1 MTAAA
6 KGDFTSNLGRVYTI
20 YTGGFL
26 GFVIFLYILE
36 RVGVSNTTIGYLF
49 VAFTIA
55 VYAAIGIMSRTMDT
69 SEYYV
74 AGRKVPSFYNGMATA
89 ADWMSAASFIGMAGT
104 LYALGYD
111 GLAFILG
118 WTGGYVLVATLI
130 APFLRKFGCYTIPD
144 FLAFR
149 YEGNAARILGVIVL
163 MSCSF
168 TYVVAQIVGTGLIG
182 ARLLG
187 MSFEMAVFVG
197 LVGILVCSMLGGMR
211 AVTWTQVAQYIV
223 LIIAYLVPVVML
235 SAQKFGL
242 PIPQLTYGQVIA
254 EITAREASMVQQG
267 LATAGQIKPHV
278 VPGFADGIGN
288 DTQDWWN
295 FFALV
300 LCLMVGTASLPH
312 VLMRYFTTPSVREAR
327 SSVAWTLL
335 FIFILYFT
343 APAYAAFAKLEVF
356 NDVIGKNI
364 AQLPGWIYAYGK
376 VGLVQVCGVNATD
389 PGAVAAACQK
399 IAGHAGIL
407 RFGDLR
413 IDNDA
418 IVISTPEIA
427 GLPYVVAGL
436 VAAGGLAA
444 ALSTADGLLLAIANA
459 LSHDVYSRMIDKNAP
474 PERKLVIARIL
485 LIGVAIIAAWVASGR
500 PADIVAMVAWAFSL
514 AAAGLFPALVLGI
527 WWKRC
532 TKAGAIAG
540 IIAGFGMT
548 LYYLVGTRY
557 YAMSFYETWTSLS
570 GASQAAVARYAE
582 LKAAWVAAA
591 EGPAKA
597 AAWVAF
603 DRHAQIVANWWGIR
617 NISAAMFGLPVGF
630 AVMIVVSLLTPAP
643 SKQMQDFVDEVRK
656 PKGKSL
662 MGEEGAILGH

>member
-1 MTAAA
+1 MSAAA
-6 KGDFTSNLGRVYTI
+6 KGDFTSNLGRIYTV

-36 RVGVSNTTIGYLF
+36 RAGVSNTTIGYLF

-278 VPGFADGIGN
+278 VPGSP
-288 DTQDWWN
+288 
-295 FFALV
+295 
-300 LCLMVGTASLPH
+300 TASA
-312 VLMRYFTTPSVREAR
+312 TTRRTGGISSRSCSASWLAR
-327 SSVAWTLL
+327 RRS
-335 FIFILYFT
+335 
-343 APAYAAFAKLEVF
+343 P
-356 NDVIGKNI
+356 
-364 AQLPGWIYAYGK
+364 
-376 VGLVQVCGVNATD
+376 
-389 PGAVAAACQK
+389 
-399 IAGHAGIL
+399 
-407 RFGDLR
+407 
-413 IDNDA
+413 
-418 IVISTPEIA
+418 
-427 GLPYVVAGL
+427 
-436 VAAGGLAA
+436 
-444 ALSTADGLLLAIANA
+444 
-459 LSHDVYSRMIDKNAP
+459 
-474 PERKLVIARIL
+474 
-485 LIGVAIIAAWVASGR
+485 
-500 PADIVAMVAWAFSL
+500 
-514 AAAGLFPALVLGI
+514 
-527 WWKRC
+527 
-532 TKAGAIAG
+532 
-540 IIAGFGMT
+540 
-548 LYYLVGTRY
+548 
-557 YAMSFYETWTSLS
+557 TS
-570 GASQAAVARYAE
+570 
-582 LKAAWVAAA
+582 
-591 EGPAKA
+591 
-597 AAWVAF
+597 
-603 DRHAQIVANWWGIR
+603 
-617 NISAAMFGLPVGF
+617 
-630 AVMIVVSLLTPAP
+630 
-643 SKQMQDFVDEVRK
+643 
-656 PKGKSL
+656 
-662 MGEEGAILGH
+662 